1 MSPKRI
7 IFVATGIFAGIGI
20 LVSIVIIAIN
30 GGFSGAN
37 EGGPSIFNPPT
48 SKDLWTLGSNI
59 ADGMNLTYSLTSNT
73 GDDKA
78 NLIDSIVSMRFHN
91 MGDKWNIDFKI
102 QNGSN
107 NNNNASEIH
116 ANISKNQLLM
126 TDPITEK
133 DNKFLQPLEAS
144 VLAIRDIA
152 REPKYLVV
160 GAVWDKIFTG
170 SNTID
175 AKIQSK
181 DTISTPAGMYD
192 VFSLQYKVGNSSS
205 TIYINKDF
213 PLPIKAQVYGENG
226 NLLYDYELQSI
237 SR

>member
-20 LVSIVIIAIN
+20 LVSVVIIAIN
-30 GGFSGAN
+30 GGFSG
-37 EGGPSIFNPPT
+37 EGPSILNPPT

-78 NLIDSIVSMRFHN
+78 NLTDSIVSMRFHN
-91 MGDKWNIDFKI
+91 MGEKWNIDFKI

-107 NNNNASEIH
+107 NNNVSEIH

-133 DNKFLQPLEAS
+133 DNKFLQPVEAS

-181 DTISTPAGMYD
+181 DTISTPAGIYD

-205 TIYINKDF
+205 IIYINKDL
-213 PLPIKAQVYGENG
+213 PLPVKAQVYDENG
-226 NLLYDYELQSI
+226 NLLYDYELQSV

>member
-1 MSPKRI
+1 MSPKRT

-30 GGFSGAN
+30 GGFSGA
-37 EGGPSIFNPPT
+37 GGPSIFNPPT

-59 ADGMNLTYSLTSNT
+59 ADGMNLTYSVTSST
-73 GDDKA
+73 GEAKA

-91 MGDKWNIDFKI
+91 MGEKWNIDFKI

-107 NNNNASEIH
+107 NNNASEIH
-116 ANISKNQLLM
+116 TNYSKNQLLR
-126 TDPITEK
+126 TDPITEQ
-133 DNKFLQPLEAS
+133 DNKFLQPVEAS

-181 DTISTPAGMYD
+181 DMVSTPAGTYD
-192 VFSLQYKVGNSSS
+192 VYSLQYKVGNSLS
-205 TIYINKDF
+205 TIYINKDL
-213 PLPIKAQVYGENG
+213 PLPIKAQVYGDNDK
-226 NLLYDYELQSI
+226 LLYDYELQRI

>member
-7 IFVATGIFAGIGI
+7 IFIATGIFAGIGI
-20 LVSIVIIAIN
+20 LVSVVIIAIN
-30 GGFSGAN
+30 GGFSGT
-37 EGGPSIFNPPT
+37 GGPSIFNPPT

-59 ADGMNLTYSLTSNT
+59 ADGTNLTYTVTSST
-73 GDDKA
+73 ADGKA
-78 NLIDSIVSMRFHN
+78 NLIDSKVSMRFHDI
-91 MGDKWNIDFKI
+91 GEKWNVDFNI
-102 QNGSN
+102 QNGSIN
-107 NNNNASEIH
+107 NGSIIH
-116 ANISKNQLLM
+116 ANYSKNQLLR
-126 TDPITEK
+126 TDPITEQ
-133 DNKFLQPLEAS
+133 DNKFLLPVESS

-181 DTISTPAGMYD
+181 DTISTPAGTYD
-192 VFSLQYKVGNSSS
+192 AYSLEFNVGASGNK
-205 TIYINKDF
+205 IYISRDL
-213 PLPIKAQVYGENG
+213 PLPIKAQVYSENG
-226 NLLYDYELQSI
+226 KLLYEYELQSI

>member
-7 IFVATGIFAGIGI
+7 IFVATGIFAGVGI
-20 LVSIVIIAIN
+20 LVSVVIIAIN
-30 GGFSGAN
+30 GGFSGA
-37 EGGPSIFNPPT
+37 GPSIFNPPT

-78 NLIDSIVSMRFHN
+78 NLTDSIVSMRFHN
-91 MGDKWNIDFKI
+91 MGEKWNIDFKI

-107 NNNNASEIH
+107 NNNVSEIH

-133 DNKFLQPLEAS
+133 DNKFLQPVEAS

-205 TIYINKDF
+205 TIYINKDL

>member
-1 MSPKRI
+1 
-7 IFVATGIFAGIGI
+7 
-20 LVSIVIIAIN
+20 
-30 GGFSGAN
+30 
-37 EGGPSIFNPPT
+37 
-48 SKDLWTLGSNI
+48 
-59 ADGMNLTYSLTSNT
+59 LTYSLTSNT

-116 ANISKNQLLM
+116 ANTAKNQLLM

-205 TIYINKDF
+205 TIYINKDL

>member
-1 MSPKRI
+1 MSPIRI
-7 IFVATGIFAGIGI
+7 IFVAAGIFAGIGI
-20 LVSIVIIAIN
+20 LVSVVIIAIN
-30 GGFSGAN
+30 GGFSG
-37 EGGPSIFNPPT
+37 EGPSIFNPPT

-78 NLIDSIVSMRFHN
+78 NLTDSIVSMRFHN
-91 MGDKWNIDFKI
+91 MGEKWNIDFKI
-102 QNGSN
+102 QNGS
-107 NNNNASEIH
+107 NNNASEIH

-126 TDPITEK
+126 TDPITEQ
-133 DNKFLQPLEAS
+133 DNKFLQPVEAS
-144 VLAIRDIA
+144 ILAIRDIA

-205 TIYINKDF
+205 TIYINKDL

>member
-1 MSPKRI
+1 MSLKRI
-7 IFVATGIFAGIGI
+7 IFIATGIFAGIGI
-20 LVSIVIIAIN
+20 LVSVLIIAIN
-30 GGFSGAN
+30 GGFWGA
-37 EGGPSIFNPPT
+37 GPSIFNPPT

-59 ADGMNLTYSLTSNT
+59 ADGMNLTYSLTSST
-73 GDDKA
+73 ADTRA
-78 NLIDSIVSMRFHN
+78 NLTDSIVSMRFHN
-91 MGDKWNIDFKI
+91 MGDKWNIVFKI

-107 NNNNASEIH
+107 NNNNVSEIH
-116 ANISKNQLLM
+116 ADYSKNQLLR
-126 TDPITEK
+126 TDPITEQ
-133 DNKFLQPLEAS
+133 DNKFLQPVEAS

-181 DTISTPAGMYD
+181 DTISTPAGTYD
-192 VFSLQYKVGNSSS
+192 VFSLQYKVGNSLS
-205 TIYINKDF
+205 TIYINKDL
-213 PLPIKAQVYGENG
+213 PLPIKAQVFGDNSK
-226 NLLYDYELQSI
+226 LLYYYELQSI

>member
-1 MSPKRI
+1 LSQKKT

-20 LVSIVIIAIN
+20 LVSVVIIAIN
-30 GGFSGAN
+30 GGFSGA
-37 EGGPSIFNPPT
+37 GGPSIFNPPT

-59 ADGMNLTYSLTSNT
+59 ADGMNLTYSVTSSAED
-73 GDDKA
+73 GKV
-78 NLIDSIVSMRFHN
+78 NLVDSIVSMRFHN
-91 MGDKWNIDFKI
+91 MGDKWNIDFRI
-102 QNGSN
+102 QNGS

-116 ANISKNQLLM
+116 AKYSKNQLLR
-126 TDPITEK
+126 TDPITEQ
-133 DNKFLQPLEAS
+133 DNEVLQPIEAS

-181 DTISTPAGMYD
+181 EAVSTPAGTYD
-192 VFSLQYKVGNSSS
+192 VYSLQYKVGNSLS
-205 TIYINKDF
+205 TIYINKDM
-213 PLPIKAQVYGENG
+213 PLPIKAQVYGDNDK
-226 NLLYDYELQSI
+226 LLYEYELQSI
-237 SR
+237 SK

>member
-30 GGFSGAN
+30 GGFSG
-37 EGGPSIFNPPT
+37 EGPSILNPPT

-205 TIYINKDF
+205 IIYINKDL

-226 NLLYDYELQSI
+226 NLLYHYELQSI

>member
-1 MSPKRI
+1 MSPKRT
-7 IFVATGIFAGIGI
+7 IFVASGIFAGVGI
-20 LVSIVIIAIN
+20 LVSVVIIAIN
-30 GGFSGAN
+30 GGFSGA
-37 EGGPSIFNPPT
+37 GPSIFNPPT

-59 ADGMNLTYSLTSNT
+59 ADGMNLTYSLTSSIGN
-73 GDDKA
+73 DKA

-91 MGDKWNIDFKI
+91 MGEKWNVDFKI

-107 NNNNASEIH
+107 NSNVSKIH
-116 ANISKNQLLM
+116 ANFSKNQLLM
-126 TDPITEK
+126 TNPITEQE
-133 DNKFLQPLEAS
+133 NKFLQPIEAS

-175 AKIQSK
+175 ARIESK
-181 DTISTPAGMYD
+181 DSISTPAGRYD
-192 VFSLQYKVGNSSS
+192 VFSLQYKVGNSLS
-205 TIYINKDF
+205 TIYIDKDL

-226 NLLYDYELQSI
+226 TLLYDYELQSI

>member
-30 GGFSGAN
+30 GGFSG
-37 EGGPSIFNPPT
+37 EGPSILNPPT

-78 NLIDSIVSMRFHN
+78 NLTDSIVSMRFHN
-91 MGDKWNIDFKI
+91 MGEKWNIDFKI

-107 NNNNASEIH
+107 SNASEIH

-133 DNKFLQPLEAS
+133 DNKFLQPVEAS

-181 DTISTPAGMYD
+181 DTISTPAGIYD

-205 TIYINKDF
+205 TIYINKDL
-213 PLPIKAQVYGENG
+213 PLPIKALVYGENG
-226 NLLYDYELQSI
+226 TLLYDYKLQSI

>member
-30 GGFSGAN
+30 GGFSG
-37 EGGPSIFNPPT
+37 EGPSILNPPT

-78 NLIDSIVSMRFHN
+78 NLTDSIVSMRFHN

-107 NNNNASEIH
+107 NNRNASEIH

-205 TIYINKDF
+205 IIYINKDL

-226 NLLYDYELQSI
+226 NLLYHYELQSI

>member
-1 MSPKRI
+1 MSPKRT
-7 IFVATGIFAGIGI
+7 IFVATGIFAGVGI
-20 LVSIVIIAIN
+20 LVSVVIIAIN
-30 GGFSGAN
+30 GGFSGA
-37 EGGPSIFNPPT
+37 GPSIFNPPT

-59 ADGMNLTYSLTSNT
+59 ADGMNLTYSLTSSIGN
-73 GDDKA
+73 DKA

-205 TIYINKDF
+205 TIYINKDL

>member
-20 LVSIVIIAIN
+20 LVSVVIIAIN
-30 GGFSGAN
+30 GGFSG
-37 EGGPSIFNPPT
+37 EGPSILNPPT

-59 ADGMNLTYSLTSNT
+59 VDGMNLTYSLTSNT

-78 NLIDSIVSMRFHN
+78 NLTDSIVSMRFHN
-91 MGDKWNIDFKI
+91 MGEKWNIDFKI
-102 QNGSN
+102 QNGS

-133 DNKFLQPLEAS
+133 DNKFLQPIEAS

-181 DTISTPAGMYD
+181 DSISTPAGMYD

-205 TIYINKDF
+205 IIYINKDL
-213 PLPIKAQVYGENG
+213 PLPVKAQVYGENG

>member
-7 IFVATGIFAGIGI
+7 IFIATGIFAGVGI
-20 LVSIVIIAIN
+20 LVSVVIIAIN
-30 GGFSGAN
+30 GGFSGA
-37 EGGPSIFNPPT
+37 GPSIFNPPT

-59 ADGMNLTYSLTSNT
+59 ADGMNLTYTVTSST
-73 GDDKA
+73 GDDRA

-91 MGDKWNIDFKI
+91 MGEKWNIDFKI

-107 NNNNASEIH
+107 SNVSEIH

-133 DNKFLQPLEAS
+133 DNKFLQPVEAS

-205 TIYINKDF
+205 IIYINKDL

-226 NLLYDYELQSI
+226 TLLYDYELQSI

>member
-30 GGFSGAN
+30 GGFSG
-37 EGGPSIFNPPT
+37 EGPSILNPPT

-107 NNNNASEIH
+107 NNNVSEIH
-116 ANISKNQLLM
+116 ANVSKNQLLM

>member
-1 MSPKRI
+1 MSPIRI
-7 IFVATGIFAGIGI
+7 IFVAAGIFAGIGI
-20 LVSIVIIAIN
+20 LVSVVIIAIN
-30 GGFSGAN
+30 GGFSG
-37 EGGPSIFNPPT
+37 EGPSIFNPPT

-78 NLIDSIVSMRFHN
+78 NLTDSIVSMRFHN
-91 MGDKWNIDFKI
+91 MGEKWNIDFKI
-102 QNGSN
+102 QNGS
-107 NNNNASEIH
+107 NNNASEIH

-133 DNKFLQPLEAS
+133 DNKFLQPVEAS
-144 VLAIRDIA
+144 ILAIRDIA

-205 TIYINKDF
+205 T
-213 PLPIKAQVYGENG
+213 
-226 NLLYDYELQSI
+226 NLHQ
-237 SR
+237 

>member
-1 MSPKRI
+1 MSPKRTV
-7 IFVATGIFAGIGI
+7 FVATGIFAGIGI
-20 LVSIVIIAIN
+20 LVSVVIIAIN

-37 EGGPSIFNPPT
+37 EGGASILNPPT

-59 ADGMNLTYSLTSNT
+59 QDGMNLTYSLTSNT
-73 GDDKA
+73 GDAKA
-78 NLIDSIVSMRFHN
+78 NLTDSIVSMRFHN

-107 NNNNASEIH
+107 NNNNVSQIH
-116 ANISKNQLLM
+116 ANVSKNQLLI

-133 DNKFLQPLEAS
+133 DNKFLQPVEAS

-181 DTISTPAGMYD
+181 DPISTPAGMYD
-192 VFSLQYKVGNSSS
+192 VFSLQYKLGNSSS
-205 TIYINKDF
+205 IIYINKDL

>member
-1 MSPKRI
+1 MSPKRT

-20 LVSIVIIAIN
+20 LVSVVIIAIN
-30 GGFSGAN
+30 GGFSGA
-37 EGGPSIFNPPT
+37 GPSIFNPPT

-59 ADGMNLTYSLTSNT
+59 ADGMNLTYSLTSSN

-91 MGDKWNIDFKI
+91 MGDKWNIDFRI

-107 NNNNASEIH
+107 NNNNVSEIH
-116 ANISKNQLLM
+116 ANYSKNQLLR
-126 TDPITEK
+126 TDPITEQ
-133 DNKFLQPLEAS
+133 DNKFLQPVEAS

-192 VFSLQYKVGNSSS
+192 VFSLQYKVGNSLS
-205 TIYINKDF
+205 TIYINKDS
-213 PLPIKAQVYGENG
+213 PLPIKAQVYGDNG
-226 NLLYDYELQSI
+226 KLLYDYELQSI

>member
-1 MSPKRI
+1 MSPKRT
-7 IFVATGIFAGIGI
+7 IFVATGIFAGVGI
-20 LVSIVIIAIN
+20 LVSVVIIAIN
-30 GGFSGAN
+30 GGFSGA
-37 EGGPSIFNPPT
+37 GPSIFNPPT

-59 ADGMNLTYSLTSNT
+59 ADGMNLTYSLTSSIGN
-73 GDDKA
+73 DKA

-91 MGDKWNIDFKI
+91 MGEKWNVDFKI

-107 NNNNASEIH
+107 NSNVSKIH
-116 ANISKNQLLM
+116 ANFSKNQLLM
-126 TDPITEK
+126 TNPITEQE
-133 DNKFLQPLEAS
+133 NKFLQPIEAS

-175 AKIQSK
+175 ARIESK
-181 DTISTPAGMYD
+181 DSISTPAGTYD
-192 VFSLQYKVGNSSS
+192 VFSLQYKIGNSLS
-205 TIYINKDF
+205 TIYIDKDL

-226 NLLYDYELQSI
+226 TLLYDYELQSI

>member
-20 LVSIVIIAIN
+20 LVSVVIIAIN
-30 GGFSGAN
+30 GGFSG
-37 EGGPSIFNPPT
+37 EGPSIFNPPT

-78 NLIDSIVSMRFHN
+78 NLTDSIVSMRFHN
-91 MGDKWNIDFKI
+91 MGEKWNIDFKI
-102 QNGSN
+102 QNGSK
-107 NNNNASEIH
+107 NNASEIH

-133 DNKFLQPLEAS
+133 DNKFLQPVEAS

-181 DTISTPAGMYD
+181 DTISTPAGIYD

-205 TIYINKDF
+205 IIYINKDL
-213 PLPIKAQVYGENG
+213 PLPVKAQVYDENG
-226 NLLYDYELQSI
+226 NLLYDYELQSV